1 MGEKEEL
8 LKVGKYNPKFNDILG
23 IDIKDFEIYRSKG
36 LPSHMVKRKHYN
48 CLKYIDYIPDIIL
61 EPDYIGMNPNEAG
74 KSIELIKRYENNVLV
89 GIKLDSDGEYLYVST
104 MHDVQESKIIRR
116 LHSGRLKEFSI
127 DKDENK

>member
-1 MGEKEEL
+1 MIEKVKAL
-8 LKVGKYNPKFNDILG
+8 
-23 IDIKDFEIYRSKG
+23 IKSEPVLVASWMLAG
-36 LPSHMVKRKHYN
+36 LSAFWVSPD
-48 CLKYIDYIPDIIL
+48 LKYIDYIPDIIL

-116 LHSGRLKEFSI
+116 LHSGRIKEFSI